1 MPFWRLYTDSGR
13 LRRHLEA
20 AMPAPG
26 TPLVVHAFHNTAVKQ
41 AAWWGLFWKKRA
53 VTVAHRGVIYWPRNP
68 LPYWSPGIDA
78 FLVNSTACVRILR
91 RLGVSPRRLFHVPNA
106 VPDSRLVP
114 GVPPAALRASLGIP
128 GEAPVF
134 FCIGGNSPNK
144 GVRELIGAFALA
156 FPETRPAPLP
166 RPHLV
171 VIGISPGRW
180 QDPGCEPGL
189 ARRIHCPGRS
199 EDVGSYLAASSV
211 FVLPSFSESMP
222 NTLLEAMRA
231 GLPCIGT
238 AVGAVPEILAGCGLV
253 VPPGDPP
260 ALARDMD
267 RLLTDENLRA
277 GLASAT
283 RAQAR
288 EYVPEK
294 RLDRV
299 EGIYTTLLRSRG
311 YSL

>member
-1 MPFWRLYTDSGR
+1 MHILLFTSAGNTSGGSRQALYLARGLAERGHSVLFFVPRTSSLPQLAPDMPFWRLYTDSGR

-26 TPLVVHAFHNTAVKQ
+26 TPLVVHAFHNAAVKQ

-128 GEAPVF
+128 DEAPVF

-166 RPHLV
+166 RKGRPLAV
-171 VIGISPGRW
+171 PG
-180 QDPGCEPGL
+180 
-189 ARRIHCPGRS
+189 AS
-199 EDVGSYLAASSV
+199 AAS
-211 FVLPSFSESMP
+211 
-222 NTLLEAMRA
+222 
-231 GLPCIGT
+231 
-238 AVGAVPEILAGCGLV
+238 GAVIS
-253 VPPGDPP
+253 
-260 ALARDMD
+260 
-267 RLLTDENLRA
+267 NLF
-277 GLASAT
+277 
-283 RAQAR
+283 
-288 EYVPEK
+288 
-294 RLDRV
+294 
-299 EGIYTTLLRSRG
+299 
-311 YSL
+311 